1 MPPNTI
7 DPVIQ
12 ACTDLSAG
20 ATCQLYGTSGICKTG
35 QCCHL
40 DYAGRVGEAAPPQKC
55 EPCMT
60 CVVPEKPLQQLV
72 IPGEVTEAQAV
83 TPVAEAAT
91 ATVSAA
97 GDLAAPVTAVA
108 VVAQSPDK
116 PPAKTCCSSLWLAG
130 AVVLAVVA
138 IAMWRKRSKR

>member
-72 IPGEVTEAQAV
+72 IPGEVTEAQAATPAAYAASQTASAASDLA
-83 TPVAEAAT
+83 TPVI
-91 ATVSAA
+91 
-97 GDLAAPVTAVA
+97 AVA
-108 VVAQSPDK
+108 VVAQSTDRPV
-116 PPAKTCCSSLWLAG
+116 AKTCCSGLWLAG
-130 AVVLAVVA
+130 VAVLAVVA
-138 IAMWRKRSKR
+138 IAVWRKRSKR